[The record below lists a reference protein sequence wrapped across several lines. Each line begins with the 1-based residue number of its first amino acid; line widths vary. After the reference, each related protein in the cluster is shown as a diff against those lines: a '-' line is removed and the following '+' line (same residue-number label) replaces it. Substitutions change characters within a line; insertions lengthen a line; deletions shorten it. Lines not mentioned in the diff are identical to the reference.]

1 MGSLTNKSS
10 KNYNMNWYL
19 LSRINLFHFYLNKAS
34 LISGDK
40 ITQIISGFLEDPT
53 VRNDGIMET
62 IGFIYR
68 KDPYT
73 NESIFSKHTLPLQKK
88 YKALIFVTDRLSSPD
103 IWLK

>member
-1 MGSLTNKSS
+1 
-10 KNYNMNWYL
+10 MNWFL
-19 LSRINLFHFYLNKAS
+19 VIRINLFYLYLNKAS

-40 ITQIISGFLEDPT
+40 ITQIISGCLEDPS
-53 VRNDGIMET
+53 VRNDGITET

-68 KDPYT
+68 KDPNT
-73 NESIFSKHTLPLQKK
+73 NENIFSKHNLQLQKK

>member
-1 MGSLTNKSS
+1 MGSLANELS

-40 ITQIISGFLEDPT
+40 ITQIISGCLEDPT